1 MYPTHTNKSKLNNA
15 FTLIELIIV
24 IVIIALLATVT
35 FVAYNGSTNQARE
48 TSLLHDAHA
57 AMELMTTD
65 RLKLGSYPL
74 TETSVD
80 SGKGLA
86 KSNGTTVSFHSL
98 GTSYCITFTS
108 TYKNVNT
115 YFVSN
120 TNSTPQK
127 GKCPQDT
134 EALVAS
140 FAGNGTLSFANGT
153 GSAAGL
159 ASPAA
164 LVADSASNLYFTDG
178 ATSRIRKVTTA
189 ALVSTLAGNGSSSY
203 AEGTG
208 TAALFNWPQ
217 AVAID
222 GSGNLVIADSNNH
235 KIRKLSPTNVSSLF
249 AGSTQG
255 TAGVIGT
262 VATSIQF
269 NVPRGIAYDTTTSTI
284 LVADSQNNRIIRL
297 NSIGTITAIY
307 GQLTG
312 GFLDG
317 NGTSARFN
325 YPEGLFVDSSGVTYV
340 ADTQNHRIRKISPSG
355 DVTTIA
361 GTGTAGWLDGA
372 GTTAQFR
379 SPGAVTRA
387 SDGTIYVSDTANHRI
402 RKIATDNTV
411 TTIAGD
417 GTAGYVDGYGLSTR
431 FNSPVGI
438 AVGSDGQLYVSD
450 TANHRIRKITIQ

>member
-1 MYPTHTNKSKLNNA
+1 MRLAINTMQKG
-15 FTLIELIIV
+15 FTIVEVVIV
-24 IVIIALLATVT
+24 IVIIALLATVSY
-35 FVAYNGSTNQARE
+35 VSYNGSTTQARE
-48 TSLLHDAHA
+48 TALLHDAHA
-57 AMELMTTD
+57 AMERMTTE
-65 RLKLGSYPL
+65 RMKLGSYPL

-80 SGKGLA
+80 DGKGLT
-86 KSNGTTVSFHSL
+86 KSDGTSVSFHST
-98 GTSYCITFTS
+98 GTSYCITLTS
-108 TYKNVNT
+108 TDPKVSN
-115 YFVSN
+115 YFVSS
-120 TNSTPQK
+120 TNSVPQK
-127 GKCPQDT
+127 GKCAQDL

-164 LVADSASNLYFTDG
+164 LVANSSSDLFFTDG
-178 ATSRIRKVTTA
+178 ATSRIRKVTTS

-208 TAALFNWPQ
+208 TTAYFNWPQ
-217 AVAID
+217 ALAID

-255 TAGVIGT
+255 TAGTIGT

-269 NVPRGIAYDTTTSTI
+269 NVPRGIAYDSTTNTI

-297 NSIGTITAIY
+297 NSVGTITAIY

-317 NGTSARFN
+317 NGTNARFN
-325 YPEGLFVDSSGVTYV
+325 YPEGIFIDSNGVAYV
-340 ADTQNHRIRKISPSG
+340 ADTQNHRIRKISTSG

-361 GTGTAGWLDGA
+361 GTGTAGWLDGI
-372 GTTAQFR
+372 GTSAQFR
-379 SPGAVTRA
+379 SPGALTRA

-417 GTAGYVDGYGLSTR
+417 GTAGYVDGSGVNTR

-438 AVGSDGQLYVSD
+438 AIASDGQLYVSD